1 MSKYHEIK
9 EELKTLAK
17 QIKKYKLEYK
27 EAQRKNKFNSIWDIE
42 KDVRESVYQFRH
54 RHIAMSIIRG
64 RERDEIERPGDDN
77 LPNEYYIKEL
87 VDIYEKELAEEY
99 EQALRI
105 NASRFAR
112 FSRGCS
118 SRACSS

>member
-27 EAQRKNKFNSIWDIE
+27 EAQRKNKFNSIWDIG
-42 KDVRESVYQFRH
+42 KDVYESVYQFRH

-64 RERDEIERPGDDN
+64 RERVEIEQPGDDN

-87 VDIYEKELAEEY
+87 VEKYEKELAKEY
-99 EQALRI
+99 EQTLRI
-105 NASRFAR
+105 DA
-112 FSRGCS
+112 
-118 SRACSS
+118 